1 MDFEHT
7 EDRRMLQDS
16 LNRFL
21 KDKYPIETR
30 HKAAESEAGF
40 DPETYAQLAELGVIG
55 ALIPEDAGGFGGAGF
70 DIMVVFEA
78 LGRALSVEPVLATG
92 VFGAAPILAAG
103 SDAQKAMLEE
113 VVAGAKKLALAHGEP
128 DSRYDLAHVS
138 TKAEGG
144 KLTGRKAVVAN
155 AGAADKLV
163 VSARTSGGTTDE
175 NGISLYLVDPKGEG
189 VTMRETPAVDGGRV
203 AEVTLDGA
211 PGELLGEEGQGF
223 AALEKTA
230 AAATVALCAEALGAM
245 EVAHAMT
252 VDYAK
257 QRKQFGRPIGAFQ
270 ALQHRLVDMSI
281 EIEQARSAVINA
293 AGRLEAD
300 RDERELYVSAAKN
313 MIGRAGKHVAEEAV
327 QIHGGIGMTW
337 EYAVGHYAK
346 RIVMIDHMLGD
357 ADHHL
362 ERFIKFSK
370 AA

>member
-30 HKAAESEAGF
+30 HAAAASDAGW
-40 DPETYAQLAELGVIG
+40 DAGAYAQMAELGVVG
-55 ALIPEDAGGFGGAGF
+55 ALIPEAAGGFGGAGF
-70 DIMVVFEA
+70 DVMVVFEA

-92 VFGAAPILAAG
+92 VLGAGPIIALAAEAK
-103 SDAQKAMLEE
+103 SDLLEE
-113 VVAGAKKLALAHGEP
+113 VVAGAKTLALAHGEP
-128 DSRYDLAHVS
+128 DSRYELAQVS

-144 KLTGRKAVVAN
+144 KLSGRKAVVIN
-155 AGAADKLV
+155 GGSADLLV
-163 VSARTSGGTTDE
+163 VSARTSGGAADE
-175 NGISLYLVDPKGEG
+175 DGISLYLVDPKGAG
-189 VTMRETPAVDGGRV
+189 VTIRETPSVDGGRV
-203 AEVTLDGA
+203 AEITLDGA
-211 PGELLGEEGQGF
+211 PGELIGEEGKAF

-245 EVAHAMT
+245 VVSHEMT
-252 VDYAK
+252 VDYTK
-257 QRKQFGRPIGAFQ
+257 QRKQFGRPIGTFQ
-270 ALQHRLVDMSI
+270 ALQHRMVDMGV

-293 AGRLEAD
+293 AGRLDAD
-300 RDERELYVSAAKN
+300 RAERELYVSAAKN
-313 MIGRAGKHVAEEAV
+313 MIGRAGKYVAEEAI

-346 RIVMIDHMLGD
+346 RIIMIDHVLGD

-362 ERFIKFSK
+362 ERFIRLSK